1 MKPVQEMTVFVEVV
15 RCGSFVAASHR
26 LGMTSSGVSRR
37 ISRFE
42 ERLGVR
48 LLNRT
53 TRTLSLTE
61 AGTVLYE
68 SSESIISAVEK
79 AEETVVELGSK
90 PKGLLRVSASDAMSV
105 QVIVP
110 FLSSFSNDY
119 PDVRVQL
126 VQGDGSVSLVD
137 ERIDVGIVF
146 GQPRETSFVARKL
159 VDDPWV
165 VCAAPDYISQ
175 HGMPETPADL
185 HNHRCLTI
193 HARGKTT
200 DQWDFVVEGEPEIQS
215 IESVFSGI
223 GLTVKL
229 AALNGLGIARL
240 AHFLVRPEIEAG
252 TLVPLLTSYMPDDD
266 RAIYAVYS
274 NRKYLPSKARVF
286 IDRFHAHISETLAPP
301 GG

>member
-53 TRTLSLTE
+53 TRSLSLTE
-61 AGTVLYE
+61 AGKVLYE
-68 SSESIISAVEK
+68 SSESIIAAVEK
-79 AEETVVELGSK
+79 AEETVLELGSK
-90 PKGLLRVSASDAMSV
+90 PRGLLRVAASDAISV

-110 FLSSFSNDY
+110 FLSSFSAEY

-126 VQGDGSVSLVD
+126 VQGDGSVNLID

-146 GQPRETSFVARKL
+146 GQPKETSFVARKL
-159 VDDPWV
+159 VEDPWI
-165 VCAAPDYISQ
+165 VCASSSYISR
-175 HGMPETPADL
+175 HGEPDTPADL
-185 HNHRCLTI
+185 KDHRCLTI

-200 DQWDFVVEGEPEIQS
+200 DQWDFQIGGEPQTLAV
-215 IESVFSGI
+215 ESVFSGI
-223 GLTVKL
+223 GLTVKV
-229 AALNGLGIARL
+229 AALNGLGVARL
-240 AHFLVRPEIEAG
+240 AHFLVRPEIESG
-252 TLVPLLTSYMPDDD
+252 SLVPLLIPYMPRDD

-274 NRKYLPSKARVF
+274 NRKHLPSKARVF
-286 IDRFHAHISETLAPP
+286 IDRFHAHVGKTLAPP
-301 GG
+301 RS